1 MLKLIS
7 NAHVYKAELPNAAL
21 VASHLAELP
30 FTPITPSQMSCAG
43 FVPCP
48 VTNEL
53 VTTFE
58 GGFAFTVRF
67 DEKML
72 PDSIINSVLKERVA
86 DIERTG
92 DCRLKKAERDALRDL
107 VTFELCQKALA
118 KKTVV
123 TSFYFAA
130 DRLLIV
136 PVAGKRISGLITSLL
151 INAIGSVKT
160 ETIHVSEIKHGLTT
174 RLRSVIEGQ
183 SDAFEGFKLGDSVNL
198 AMKGEKITYAIADFD
213 TAKAGVLEALN
224 RNFQVE
230 RIGLVHGDVDFK
242 LTHDF
247 YFRAVHF
254 DTEIERDEAEAHD
267 PVFVWRQEASSQV
280 LQFAA
285 VVNELCTLFGY
296 KEPELETD
304 QAEMAAA

>member
-1 MLKLIS
+1 MLKLIT
-7 NAHVYKAELPNAAL
+7 NAHVYKAELPSAAI
-21 VASHLAELP
+21 VAGHLAELP
-30 FTPITPSQMSCAG
+30 FTPITPTQMSCAG

-48 VTNEL
+48 VSNEL

-58 GGFAFTVRF
+58 GGFAFTVRY
-67 DEKML
+67 DEKIL
-72 PDSIINSVLKERVA
+72 PASIINAALKERIA
-86 DIERTG
+86 CIEMDN
-92 DCRLKKAERDALRDL
+92 DCKLKKAERDALRDL

-123 TSFYFAA
+123 TAFYYPA

-136 PVAGKRISGLITSLL
+136 PVAGKRIAGLVTSLL
-151 INAIGSVKT
+151 IQAVGSVKT

-183 SDAFEGFKLGDSVNL
+183 IDAFDGFKLGDSVALKVN
-198 AMKGEKITYAIADFD
+198 GDKITYAIADFD
-213 TAKAGVLEALN
+213 TAKAGVLEALD

-247 YFRAVHF
+247 YFRSISF
-254 DTEIERDEAEAHD
+254 DTEIEREEAEAND
-267 PVFVWRQEASSQV
+267 MDFVWRQEAASQV

-285 VVNELCTLFGY
+285 VVNQLCVLFAY
-296 KEPELETD
+296 KEPDLTVDPE
-304 QAEMAAA
+304 EMAAA